1 MTIEEKKEYLKSYR
15 KIGRELRSLSEE
27 INQLRLSQIMPGI
40 VADGLPKSNG
50 GSDLSGYAARL
61 DELERKLREKAAE
74 LYKRQTEIEANI
86 SAMKDANERTVL
98 RNYYLCGMT
107 WERVAE
113 VMGYSWAQVHRIH
126 GRALAHFEKMIQ
138 NDIE

>member
-40 VADGLPKSNG
+40 VSDGLPKSSG

-98 RNYYLCGMT
+98 RNYYLCGMP
-107 WERVAE
+107 WERVAGE
-113 VMGYSWAQVHRIH
+113 MGYSWRQIHRIH
-126 GRALAHFEKMIQ
+126 GEALIHFEKMA
-138 NDIE
+138 

>member
-40 VADGLPKSNG
+40 VSDGLPKSSG

-61 DELERKLREKAAE
+61 GFSSPPRGFFFSITL
-74 LYKRQTEIEANI
+74 
-86 SAMKDANERTVL
+86 
-98 RNYYLCGMT
+98 
-107 WERVAE
+107 
-113 VMGYSWAQVHRIH
+113 QVH
-126 GRALAHFEKMIQ
+126 
-138 NDIE
+138 

>member
-27 INQLRLSQIMPGI
+27 IRQLRDAWVLPSI

-107 WERVAE
+107 WERVAVE
-113 VMGYSWAQVHRIH
+113 MGYSWQYIHKIH
-126 GRALAHFEKMIQ
+126 GRALQNFERGDRMR
-138 NDIE
+138 

>member
-27 INQLRLSQIMPGI
+27 VNQLRLSQIMPGI
-40 VADGLPKSNG
+40 VSDGLPKSSG

-74 LYKRQTEIEANI
+74 LYKCQTEIEADI
-86 SAMKDANERTVL
+86 SAMEDANERTVL

-107 WERVAE
+107 WERVAVE
-113 VMGYSWAQVHRIH
+113 MGYSWQYIHKIH
-126 GRALAHFEKMIQ
+126 GRALQNFERGDRMR
-138 NDIE
+138 

>member
-1 MTIEEKKEYLKSYR
+1 MTIDEKKEYLKSYR

-27 INQLRLSQIMPGI
+27 IRQLRDAWVLPSI

-61 DELERKLREKAAE
+61 DELEHKLREKVAE

-107 WERVAE
+107 WERVAVE
-113 VMGYSWAQVHRIH
+113 MGYSWQYIHKIH
-126 GRALAHFEKMIQ
+126 GRALQNFERGDRMR
-138 NDIE
+138 

>member
-1 MTIEEKKEYLKSYR
+1 MTIDEKKEYLKSYR

-27 INQLRLSQIMPGI
+27 IRQLRDAWVLPSI

-50 GSDLSGYAARL
+50 GSDLSEYAARL

-107 WERVAE
+107 WERVAVE
-113 VMGYSWAQVHRIH
+113 MGYSWQYIHKIH
-126 GRALAHFEKMIQ
+126 GRALQNFERGDRMR
-138 NDIE
+138 

>member
-40 VADGLPKSNG
+40 ISDGLPKSSG

-98 RNYYLCGMT
+98 RNYYLCGMP
-107 WERVAE
+107 WERVAVE
-113 VMGYSWAQVHRIH
+113 MGYSWRQIHRIH
-126 GRALAHFEKMIQ
+126 GEALIHFEKMA
-138 NDIE
+138 

>member
-40 VADGLPKSNG
+40 VSDGLPKSSG

-61 DELERKLREKAAE
+61 DELEREFQAKVSALQRRRA
-74 LYKRQTEIEANI
+74 EIEASI
-86 SAMKDANERTVL
+86 ALMEDATERAVL
-98 RNYYLCGMT
+98 RYYYLCGMT
-107 WERVAE
+107 LDQVATE
-113 VMGYSWAQVHRIH
+113 VHYTGRHIQNIRA
-126 GRALAHFEKMIQ
+126 RALVHFEKIS
-138 NDIE
+138 

>member
-40 VADGLPKSNG
+40 VSDGLPKSSG

-61 DELERKLREKAAE
+61 DELEREFQDKVSALQQRRA
-74 LYKRQTEIEANI
+74 EIEASI
-86 SAMKDANERTVL
+86 ALMEDATERAVL
-98 RNYYLCGMT
+98 RYYYLCGMT
-107 WERVAE
+107 MERTAME
-113 VMGYSWAQVHRIH
+113 IH
-126 GRALAHFEKMIQ
+126 YGGRHIYNIRDRAIEHFEKIA
-138 NDIE
+138 

>member
-1 MTIEEKKEYLKSYR
+1 MTTEEKKEYLRSYR
-15 KIGRELRSLSEE
+15 KVGRELRSLSEE

-40 VADGLPKSNG
+40 VSDGLPKGSG

-61 DELERKLREKAAE
+61 DELERGLREKAAE
-74 LYKRQTEIEANI
+74 LYRRQTEIEADI
-86 SAMKDANERTVL
+86 SAMEDANERTVL

-113 VMGYSWAQVHRIH
+113 AMGYSWRQIHRIH
-126 GRALAHFEKMIQ
+126 GEALIHFEKMA
-138 NDIE
+138 

>member
-40 VADGLPKSNG
+40 VSDGLPKSSG

-61 DELERKLREKAAE
+61 DELEREFQAKVSALQRRRA
-74 LYKRQTEIEANI
+74 EIEASI
-86 SAMKDANERTVL
+86 ALMEDATERAVL
-98 RNYYLCGMT
+98 RYYYLCGMA
-107 WERVAE
+107 WEQVAE
-113 VMGYSWAQVHRIH
+113 ELHYTERHIYSIQN
-126 GRALAHFEKMIQ
+126 LAVKHFEKIS
-138 NDIE
+138 

>member
-1 MTIEEKKEYLKSYR
+1 MTIDEKKEYLKSYR

-40 VADGLPKSNG
+40 VSDGLPKSSG

-74 LYKRQTEIEANI
+74 LYKCQTEIEADI

-107 WERVAE
+107 WERVAVE
-113 VMGYSWAQVHRIH
+113 MGYSWKQVQRMH
-126 GRALAHFEKMIQ
+126 GRALMHFEGRE
-138 NDIE
+138 NVF

>member
-40 VADGLPKSNG
+40 VSDGLPKSSG

-74 LYKRQTEIEANI
+74 LYKRQTEIETNI
-86 SAMKDANERTVL
+86 SAMEDTNERTVL
-98 RNYYLCGMT
+98 RNYYLCGMP
-107 WERVAE
+107 WERVAVE
-113 VMGYSWAQVHRIH
+113 MGYSWRQIHRIH
-126 GRALAHFEKMIQ
+126 GEALIHFEKMA
-138 NDIE
+138 